1 MPEGRRKCILPWC
14 LVVLIDRTAN
24 EQEDCPY
31 CFEPFYLALS
41 VLYLK
46 DNSKMSI
53 ILNLHHVVRK
63 KIFTLSLNF
72 ITKTELHGWPLNS
85 VKVRQTKIQV

>member
-53 ILNLHHVVRK
+53 I
-63 KIFTLSLNF
+63 FTLSLNF